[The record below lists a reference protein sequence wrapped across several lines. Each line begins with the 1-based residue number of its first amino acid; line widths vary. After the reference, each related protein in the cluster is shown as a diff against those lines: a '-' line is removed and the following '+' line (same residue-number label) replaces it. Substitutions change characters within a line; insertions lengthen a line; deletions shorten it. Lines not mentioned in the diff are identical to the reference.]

1 MKKLSKKWK
10 IFITAII
17 VLIGSL
23 YGVYKIKNRNAFEEM
38 YNSFYNTLPLSS
50 VARMP
55 QVEPL
60 TRDQTERDIRLLNYK
75 SNTNK
80 EKIEITLVNFSDRK
94 KVSITSSSYISEEV
108 YLDINYRYEVDTQ
121 KLINYVSFRG
131 RNIPSADDKQKQR
144 KELLEK
150 YNISKEYLQEKSDK
164 LLSTVLTDWK
174 RYSNSSYSKDNMG
187 RLTIEKDEFLR

>member
-10 IFITAII
+10 IFITAMI
-17 VLIGSL
+17 VLVVGL
-23 YGVYKIKNRNAFEEM
+23 YGVYKINNRNAFEEM

-60 TRDQTERDIRLLNYK
+60 TRDQTERDIRPLNYK

-94 KVSITSSSYISEEV
+94 KVSITSSSYVSKEV
-108 YLDINYRYEVDTQ
+108 YLDVTYMYEVDTC

-131 RNIPSADDKQKQR
+131 ENVPIVEDDQKQTR
-144 KELLEK
+144 ELLEK
-150 YNISKEYLQEKSDK
+150 YNISKEYLQKNQ
-164 LLSTVLTDWK
+164 TN
-174 RYSNSSYSKDNMG
+174 Y
-187 RLTIEKDEFLR
+187 